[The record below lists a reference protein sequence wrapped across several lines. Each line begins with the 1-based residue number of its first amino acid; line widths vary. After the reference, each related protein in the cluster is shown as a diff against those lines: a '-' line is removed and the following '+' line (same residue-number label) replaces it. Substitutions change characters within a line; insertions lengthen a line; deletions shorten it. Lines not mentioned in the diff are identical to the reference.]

1 MISIKYVST
10 SARSLGNARGTG
22 PRGLHRDSVS
32 VPGLLASVYERC
44 SQVQDAGGVRV
55 GQTRSDLDCR
65 VVATSRRVA
74 PTECDSRLPPFW
86 LRLDVSP
93 PTPRLLAATRGG
105 SVVFDSSRGSTRVSR
120 PVAQTESDSSDIR
133 GGCMGGGGWP
143 DSSDSS
149 DSSDSVGLCRTK
161 MSRAARLVR
170 LAVGRKCLRLNF
182 DSSTRRLLGL
192 CRTKMSRAAR
202 LVRLAVGRKVPSTP
216 RLVDFSFYFLFLGL
230 QVTVYARRIRLT
242 SSTSPTRLLSNV
254 SRVVALERRP
264 SCKVPPPPPPPPPPP
279 HPPPPP
285 PPSHPPTQ
293 SATRLPSAHLTTRA
307 TRPLGLAAQ
316 EAWMQPEH

>member
-149 DSSDSVGLCRTK
+149 DSVGLCRTK

-170 LAVGRKCLRLNF
+170 LAVGRKCLRLVDSSTPRTLSDEDVTGGATRQTRRRSKGAF
-182 DSSTRRLLGL
+182 DSSTRRLFVLFFIFGSPGD
-192 CRTKMSRAAR
+192 RVRAAYP
-202 LVRLAVGRKVPSTP
+202 LDKFDQSDATPFKCVSGRRS
-216 RLVDFSFYFLFLGL
+216 
-230 QVTVYARRIRLT
+230 
-242 SSTSPTRLLSNV
+242 
-254 SRVVALERRP
+254 
-264 SCKVPPPPPPPPPPP
+264 
-279 HPPPPP
+279 
-285 PPSHPPTQ
+285 
-293 SATRLPSAHLTTRA
+293 
-307 TRPLGLAAQ
+307 
-316 EAWMQPEH
+316 